1 MDRHLIA
8 ASYPTAADRAILR
21 PMSPF
26 EIIMLLCFGA
36 AWPVS
41 LWKSW
46 TSRTNAGKSVLY
58 LFVIVLGYMAGIVHK
73 LLYCP
78 DLVTWLYALNMTMV
92 STDIVFWFRNARLER
107 AAPA

>member
-1 MDRHLIA
+1 MDRHLRA
-8 ASYPTAADRAILR
+8 GSYPTDADHAILR
-21 PMSPF
+21 PMSAF

-58 LFVIVLGYMAGIVHK
+58 LFVIVAGYIAGIIHK
-73 LLYCP
+73 LLHSP
-78 DLVTWLYALNMTMV
+78 DLVTVLYALNMTMV
-92 STDIVFWFRNARLER
+92 STDIVFWFRNSRLER
-107 AAPA
+107 ATA

>member
-1 MDRHLIA
+1 
-8 ASYPTAADRAILR
+8 
-21 PMSPF
+21 MSAF

-58 LFVIVLGYMAGIVHK
+58 LFIIVLGYAAGIVHK
-73 LLYCP
+73 LMNDP
-78 DLVTWLYALNMTMV
+78 DPVTFLYALNMTMV
-92 STDIVFWFRNARLER
+92 SADIVFWFRNRRLARR
-107 AAPA
+107 TA

>member
-1 MDRHLIA
+1 
-8 ASYPTAADRAILR
+8 
-21 PMSPF
+21 MSVF
-26 EIIMLLCFGA
+26 EILMLLCFGA

-58 LFVIVLGYMAGIVHK
+58 LFVIVLGYLAGIVHK
-73 LLYCP
+73 LLHSP
-78 DLVTWLYALNMTMV
+78 DLVTVLYALNMTMV

-107 AAPA
+107 SPA